1 MEKSIFEYTVRELL
15 DMKHADAAYLW
26 VKLRGER
33 DSLDSIIGKDFGRKD
48 IEKLKKDKKEL
59 DQCINIL
66 TYM

>member
-15 DMKHADAAYLW
+15 DMKHNDIAYLW
-26 VKLRGER
+26 EKLKSER
-33 DSLDSIIGKDFGRKD
+33 NTLDSIITKDFGRKD
-48 IEKLKKDKKEL
+48 IEKFKKDKKEL